1 MPVPTPTSGPLGR
14 RGELGL
20 MEPSLLAGFV
30 ALGLC
35 VPLVALSLWLRWRSL
50 RNLFAGPERRDKPP
64 KLPPGRNP
72 YHLP

>member
-1 MPVPTPTSGPLGR
+1 
-14 RGELGL
+14 

-35 VPLVALSLWLRWRSL
+35 VPLVAFSFWIRWRSL

-64 KLPPGRNP
+64 RLPPGRNP